1 MEGKST
7 GIDLEA
13 YSKQFIDIVQKV
25 IKNPAEFYREMPR
38 SGGFVEP
45 LIFAICM
52 GVVAGIIQAVFGI
65 LGLGF
70 AGTFL
75 MAVASIITVPIF
87 VAIFSFIGAGIL
99 FLIWKGMGSQESYEI
114 SFRCM
119 AYATAISPIT
129 SVLNLIPY
137 LGPILGLVWMAYL
150 LVNASVEVHKIELKK
165 AWIVFGAICAVF
177 AFISISSQ
185 LAARRVQHDMEN
197 INKQLGEIDK
207 MSPEEAGQKMG
218 EFLKGL
224 EKGAG
229 KK

>member
-1 MEGKST
+1 MEGKLAA
-7 GIDLEA
+7 IDLEG
-13 YSKQFIDIVQKV
+13 YSKQFIQIVQKV

-45 LIFAICM
+45 LVFAICM
-52 GVVAGIIQAVFGI
+52 GVVAGLVRAVFGI
-65 LGLGF
+65 LGLEF
-70 AGTFL
+70 AETFF
-75 MAVASIITVPIF
+75 MAIASIVIVPIF
-87 VAIFSFIGAGIL
+87 VVIFSFIGAGIL
-99 FLIWKGMGSQESYEI
+99 FLIWKAMGSQEEYEV

-119 AYATAISPIT
+119 AYAAAISPIT
-129 SVLNLIPY
+129 SVLHIIPY

-177 AFISISSQ
+177 AFISVSSQ
-185 LAARRVQHDMEN
+185 LAARSVQHNLEN
-197 INKQLGEIDK
+197 MNKQLGDINK